1 MGGIMTKSSKG
12 SLCLCVV
19 LSCVQWKEA
28 GDRKREDILCR
39 KWFQVTDV
47 ALSHKLQKLLFQVS
61 PPAHQQQEQSTGKV
75 ILTGDGGSGRKWAEQ
90 ISKLTVETH
99 LGDNGRRG
107 EILSTQTNIS

>member
-1 MGGIMTKSSKG
+1 MTKSSKG

-90 ISKLTVETH
+90 ISH
-99 LGDNGRRG
+99 
-107 EILSTQTNIS
+107 S

>member
-1 MGGIMTKSSKG
+1 MTKSSKG

-75 ILTGDGGSGRKWAEQ
+75 ILTGDGGSGR
-90 ISKLTVETH
+90 SKLATVETH